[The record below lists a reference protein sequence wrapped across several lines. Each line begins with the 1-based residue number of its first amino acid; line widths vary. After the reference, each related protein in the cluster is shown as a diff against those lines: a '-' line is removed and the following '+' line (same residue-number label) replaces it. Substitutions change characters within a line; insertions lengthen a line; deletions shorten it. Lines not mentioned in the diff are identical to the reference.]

1 MSKKRLKNAK
11 VRITLRFCPIKRL
24 PGGWFDEEE
33 LEEEEIEQEVRGGIK
48 GSFIT
53 DCAK

>member
-1 MSKKRLKNAK
+1 MSTKGSKTAK
-11 VRITLRFCPIKRL
+11 VRIPLRFCSIKRL

-48 GSFIT
+48 ESFIT